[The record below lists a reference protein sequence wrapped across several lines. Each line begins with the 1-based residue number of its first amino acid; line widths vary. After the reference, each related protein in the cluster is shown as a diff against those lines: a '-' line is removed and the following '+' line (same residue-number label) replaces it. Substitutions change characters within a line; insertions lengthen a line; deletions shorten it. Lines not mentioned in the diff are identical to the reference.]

1 MYPVSDEYLT
11 AIQDNTRSYY
21 FEGCITTKAG
31 IQYPFTNKD
40 IVKGSGYITNQ
51 CSGNNEIE
59 IGSVYAAELGITL
72 YTDVDRYTLEGATVT
87 ISFFLQLATGNY
99 EEVPLGI
106 FEVSEANR
114 TINCLAIKA
123 YDYML
128 RFDKAFKNKVRN
140 RMPMVHMKPLRLISG
155 SIPVWKIRLQTIL
168 HICLEPRTVGH
179 SVIKASKG

>member
-72 YTDVDRYTLEGATVT
+72 YTDVDRYTLEGAMVT

-128 RFDKAFKNKVRN
+128 RFDKAFKNKVS
-140 RMPMVHMKPLRLISG
+140 SG
-155 SIPVWKIRLQTIL
+155 TAYDLLSLACEECKVELAHTQEEIESWNN
-168 HICLEPRTVGH
+168 G
-179 SVIKASKG
+179 